1 MTAILKVDTIQ
12 DTAGNNIINES
23 SDTITIGASGDT
35 IALAGTTVTGIT
47 QGITMA
53 DVWRYTAATQQP
65 SGLLSS
71 NFERADDASSG
82 NIGSA
87 MTFSSGTW
95 SFPITGI
102 YLINA
107 SVGFNFANQQDNNA
121 NLVIGITNN
130 NSSYDDVAIIFS
142 GSNSSSNFSRF
153 SQYGHAIVDVTDTAQ
168 VKMQITANS
177 FESNSYLEGS
187 TDRNDTA
194 FSFIRLGDT

>member
-1 MTAILKVDTIQ
+1 MATLFVDKIDPQSGT
-12 DTAGNNIINES
+12 TLSLGS
-23 SDTITIGASGDT
+23 SGDT
-35 IALAGTTVTGIT
+35 LQATAGTTNNLGISV
-47 QGITMA
+47 A
-53 DVWRYTAATQQP
+53 DVWRYTASTQQP

-177 FESNSYLEGS
+177 FASGSYLEGS

>member
-1 MTAILKVDTIQ
+1 MSSILKVDQLQ
-12 DTAGNNIINES
+12 DSGGNNIITSNGSGTFTS
-23 SDTITIGASGDT
+23 S
-35 IALAGTTVTGIT
+35 LPNTGIT
-47 QGITMA
+47 QA
-53 DVWRYTAATQQP
+53 DVWRYTATTQQP

-177 FESNSYLEGS
+177 FASGSYLEGS

-194 FSFIRLGDT
+194 FSFIRLGDTWWQIENG

>member
-1 MTAILKVDTIQ
+1 MSSILKVDTLQ
-12 DTAGNNIINES
+12 DSGGNNIVTSNGSGTFTS
-23 SDTITIGASGDT
+23 S
-35 IALAGTTVTGIT
+35 LPNTGIT
-47 QGITMA
+47 QA
-53 DVWRYTAATQQP
+53 DVWRYTASTQQP

-177 FESNSYLEGS
+177 FASGSYLEGS